1 MYTLYGHFRYFKF
14 MQKYQQY
21 GPCFQTIF
29 PFLMTMKS
37 SCILR
42 RYKEMACKTISK
54 MVAATGLQKLFYS
67 MLTFYNLLL
76 SNCNIA
82 KAAKNVRES
91 VCCY

>member
-1 MYTLYGHFRYFKF
+1 
-14 MQKYQQY
+14 
-21 GPCFQTIF
+21 
-29 PFLMTMKS
+29 
-37 SCILR
+37 
-42 RYKEMACKTISK
+42 MACKTISK

-76 SNCNIA
+76 SDCNIA